1 MDDFEVIHN
10 PEVHTIL
17 KQVAAN
23 LSPSHHLVIATR
35 QAPELGLARMRVRG
49 QLLEVESDD
58 LRFAWDETESF
69 LRTDR
74 GLDLAD
80 EELARLYRCTEGWAA
95 ALQLSALA
103 LTGSDDRRAVIDS
116 FSGSFADIADYLAE
130 DVVSRQPERVRDFL
144 LKTSILDRLSVNL
157 CATVTGYEDSYEL
170 LSHLERANLFLSPLD
185 EERRWYRYHNLFA
198 EFLRA
203 QAERTMPHALPGLH
217 ERAADWLESEG
228 LAVEAAKHALA
239 AGDLDRAAGLMAQCA
254 MTLVRIGQL
263 RTVADWVDRLPSQT
277 LDRHPELRIA
287 LCWAH
292 SMRHEHE
299 KAQEVLAQI
308 VRGLESQEAADPAI
322 LDQVLALEPVV
333 LSLTDRVDEC
343 LQLSER
349 NLPMIADRES
359 WAYGVLENCL
369 ACRLLEAGRFD
380 EATALLDNAYQNHL
394 RSGSVF
400 GAMYSSCL
408 KGALELLQGRLSVAV
423 ALYRDALARA
433 GGGAMVS
440 QTSAVAAVFL
450 AEALFEMD
458 EVDEAER
465 LLAESRDRFRECVPL
480 DVMLLGYLT
489 LARVHALRGDD
500 RTAADLL
507 DEAEAVGYERGTPRA
522 SATAALERVRL
533 AVGRGDLAD
542 AASLA
547 ARTEDDPVWR
557 AFTGWGMPAN
567 DPETPA
573 VSALRLLIRRGDAGR
588 ALPRLRTELARAE
601 QTHHR
606 RRALKLRILLA
617 EALAETGEAR
627 AAARAMSEALVF
639 GHREGFVRAFADEGP
654 VVLALVEAAEHA
666 AVPVEYR
673 ERILRAGTIGAP
685 RSHRTHAHADDDLPA
700 EPLTARETEV
710 LQMVAAGFSNSE
722 LAARLFVTVP
732 TVKFHLRNINTKL
745 RASNRTRAVA
755 RARELGLLN

>member
-1 MDDFEVIHN
+1 MGALRDDHPGLDPSLDPGLSEASPYEGETLSKLRVAGLLQWAAEDGPPAALFLDDFEVIHN
-10 PEVHTIL
+10 PEVHDIL

-23 LSPSHHLVIATR
+23 LSPHHHLVIATR

-103 LTGSDDRRAVIDS
+103 LAGSDDRRAVIDS

-157 CATVTGYEDSYEL
+157 CATVTGYKDSHEL
-170 LSHLERANLFLSPLD
+170 LSYLERANLFLSPLD

-203 QAERTMPHALPGLH
+203 QVERTMPNALPGLH
-217 ERAADWLESEG
+217 GRAADWFEDEG

-263 RTVADWVDRLPSQT
+263 RTVAEWVDRLPSQT

-299 KAQEVLAQI
+299 KAQDVLAQI
-308 VRGLESQEAADPAI
+308 VRGLEGQTAADPAI
-322 LDQVLALEPVV
+322 RDQVYALEPVV

-343 LQLSER
+343 LLLAER
-349 NLPMIADRES
+349 NLPLIADRDS

-380 EATALLDNAYQNHL
+380 EATTMLDNAYQNHM

-408 KGALELLQGRLSVAV
+408 KGALELLQGRLSIAV
-423 ALYRDALARA
+423 MLYRDALARA
-433 GGGAMVS
+433 GGGAVGQPDQRRCGGLPGRGAVRDGRGRRGRAPARRVARPVPRMRAAGRACCWA
-440 QTSAVAAVFL
+440 TSRSAACTHS
-450 AEALFEMD
+450 
-458 EVDEAER
+458 EVTTER
-465 LLAESRDRFRECVPL
+465 HPS
-480 DVMLLGYLT
+480 
-489 LARVHALRGDD
+489 
-500 RTAADLL
+500 LL
-507 DEAEAVGYERGTPRA
+507 DEAEMVGHERGTPRA

-533 AVGRGDLAD
+533 AVRRGDLAE
-542 AASLA
+542 AARLA
-547 ARTEDDPVWR
+547 AAAQGDPVWSTF
-557 AFTGWGMPAN
+557 AGWGMPAS
-567 DPETPA
+567 DPETPE
-573 VSALRLLIRRGDAGR
+573 VSGLRLLIRRGEAAQ
-588 ALPRLRTELARAE
+588 ALPRLKSALARAE

-617 EALAETGEAR
+617 EALAETGDVRSCCAHHER
-627 AAARAMSEALVF
+627 GSGVRLPR
-639 GHREGFVRAFADEGP
+639 GVRAYLRRRGACGP
-654 VVLALVEAAEHA
+654 R
-666 AVPVEYR
+666 PGR
-673 ERILRAGTIGAP
+673 RGRA
-685 RSHRTHAHADDDLPA
+685 RHRTRRVPRADPHGRAVRSPACLPA
-700 EPLTARETEV
+700 
-710 LQMVAAGFSNSE
+710 
-722 LAARLFVTVP
+722 
-732 TVKFHLRNINTKL
+732 
-745 RASNRTRAVA
+745 TRANL
-755 RARELGLLN
+755 RRSGRPSH